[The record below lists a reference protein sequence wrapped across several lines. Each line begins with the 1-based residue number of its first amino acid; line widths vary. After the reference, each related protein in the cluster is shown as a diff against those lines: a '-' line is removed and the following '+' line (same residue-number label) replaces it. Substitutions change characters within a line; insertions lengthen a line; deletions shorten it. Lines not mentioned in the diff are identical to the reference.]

1 MHKAILMI
9 RNLAIGVGL
18 LATAGVAMAQPIN
31 LQPFTGF
38 TFNNPI
44 GIDFHEPANQL
55 IMSVNYITGN
65 PNNLDLVASGG
76 AGTPF
81 ANAPLTGPAMVNL
94 RDELKIATVRG
105 NTGCT
110 GGFNAGEVF
119 TANGVAGQVM
129 RINATGTDVNSGAAF
144 WVQLATT
151 DKLRGSFFQDR
162 FCAAGG
168 DLIVV
173 TGNDQPNASEGKV
186 FRVTSGGVA
195 TLVGTTNTHLEG
207 VTTVANIPAVYGP
220 AAGRILAG
228 AEDLLTDT
236 GTYGS
241 NGRIYA
247 FNPNPPFDFFTIGAG
262 AGPTC
267 VTTAPLVNGCNFP
280 TATAF
285 HPEDLDVIRKNA
297 DFFGVDFGGGKVLTA
312 KFDDPNFPNF
322 RDRCGQVLITQEF
335 LVPGTSGLYALR
347 WDGTAFVVD
356 LLTSVGQT
364 VGHWEHVTFTSGS
377 DCNTTIDIVKTPD
390 SHTFNIGDTLE
401 WNIVVSNT
409 GPLTA
414 VDVKL
419 DDPLPTTGGLTWSV
433 FSVSAGTCNAIPA
446 SQILHCDLG
455 DIAPAASVTVVV
467 RSSNVGGAPA
477 ASCTQIDNTGT
488 ASASNALPKSDA
500 GHQTCTPPPPQLRV
514 VKSPKAGTFTPG
526 GQTSYTIVVSNPA
539 SAGSSSATNVTLTD
553 QLPGNGGLIWSNVS
567 INPAQG
573 SCTIVSNLLSCNLGT
588 IAAGGSVTVTVT
600 SAATTPAAACQDQPN
615 DGTLGATNLA
625 KATADGSLSA
635 QDIGKLTCTPPP
647 PGGLIAPT
655 ETTCQ
660 QFASGTASTLGQ
672 VNYSVSN
679 GKIAQS
685 INPGVFFYY
694 AKITTTVANT
704 VVTVSESQNDAG
716 ALFQIQKDQA
726 RLYKGDCSSWT
737 GGTLINGDT
746 GASFTIATPGTY
758 IISIKYSTKSIAG
771 TSAPTSDP
779 VSYTFTATP
788 PGASSS
794 ATVLLKKQ

>member
-1 MHKAILMI
+1 M
-9 RNLAIGVGL
+9 
-18 LATAGVAMAQPIN
+18 
-31 LQPFTGF
+31 F
-38 TFNNPI
+38 
-44 GIDFHEPANQL
+44 
-55 IMSVNYITGN
+55 
-65 PNNLDLVASGG
+65 AS
-76 AGTPF
+76 
-81 ANAPLTGPAMVNL
+81 APTTGPAMVGF
-94 RDELKIATVRG
+94 REELKIATVRG

-110 GGFNAGEVF
+110 GGFTPGEVF
-119 TANGVAGQVM
+119 TANGTFGQIM
-129 RINATGTDVNSGAAF
+129 RISADGMNVNNGAAF
-144 WVQLATT
+144 WVQLPTT
-151 DKLRGSFFQDR
+151 DLLRGSFFQDR

-173 TGNDQPNASEGKV
+173 TARDQPIPSEGKV
-186 FRVTSGGVA
+186 FRVTSTGVA
-195 TLVGTTNTHLEG
+195 TLVGTTDTHLEG
-207 VTTVANIPAVYGP
+207 VTTLANIPAVYGP

-228 AEDLLTDT
+228 AEDIIISD
-236 GTYGS
+236 TYGP

-247 FNPNPPFDFFTIGAG
+247 FNPNPPFDFFTIGG
-262 AGPTC
+262 GTGPTC
-267 VTTAPLVNGCNFP
+267 DTTAPLVNGCNFP

-285 HPEDLDVIRKNA
+285 HPEDLDVIRKDAN
-297 DFFGVDFGGGKVLTA
+297 FFGVDFGGGKVLTA
-312 KFDDPNFPNF
+312 RFDDPNFSNF
-322 RDRCGQVLITQEF
+322 NDRCGQVLISQEF
-335 LVPGTSGLYALR
+335 PIPNTSGLYALR
-347 WDGTAFVVD
+347 WNGTGFVVD
-356 LLTSVGQT
+356 LLPLAPGSQS
-364 VGHWEHVTFTSGS
+364 VGHWEHVTFTSGF

-414 VDVKL
+414 LNVKL

-455 DIAPAASVTVVV
+455 DIAPAGSVTVVV
-467 RSSNVGGAPA
+467 RSSNAGGAPV

-488 ASASNALPKSDA
+488 ASASNALSKSDD
-500 GHQTCTPPPPQLRV
+500 GHQSCTQPPPQLKV
-514 VKSPKAGTFTPG
+514 VKTPKAGTFTQG

-539 SAGSSSATNVTLTD
+539 PTGSSSATNVTLTD
-553 QLPGNGGLIWSNVS
+553 QLPGNGGLVWSNVS

-625 KATADGSLSA
+625 KATADGGLTA
-635 QDIGKLTCTPPP
+635 QDIGKLTCT

-672 VNYSVSN
+672 INYPVSG
-679 GKIAQS
+679 GKIGQG

-694 AKITTTVANT
+694 ATITVPANT
-704 VVTVSESQNDAG
+704 VVTVVESQSDAA

-737 GGTLINGDT
+737 GGTLNGAAT
-746 GASFTIATPGTY
+746 GASFTIATAGTY
-758 IISIKYSTKSIAG
+758 IISVKYSTKSIAG
-771 TSAPTSDP
+771 TTAPTSDP
-779 VSYTFTATP
+779 VTYTFTASP
-788 PGASSS
+788 PGATSS
-794 ATVLLKKQ
+794 AAVLLKKQ